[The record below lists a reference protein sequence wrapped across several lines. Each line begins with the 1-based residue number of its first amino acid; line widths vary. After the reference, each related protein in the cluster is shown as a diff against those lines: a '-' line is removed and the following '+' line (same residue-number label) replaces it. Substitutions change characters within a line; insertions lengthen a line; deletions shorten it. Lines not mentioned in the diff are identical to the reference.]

1 MTELKHITPENK
13 ERLVKLI
20 NKTASFVNNGM
31 HPTDALVK
39 AASDEEYPP
48 EFIMRAAEAYNGAA
62 HLAYFKSASIEDRG
76 NSFYL
81 ADGEKALNKILNSAD
96 IKNKIAEKTSFA
108 YVSES
113 QSFFDSQPIDDSFI
127 FSSKAASNTVPCFNE
142 LQKNAAAL
150 SKREKLSVE
159 IIRNRYNEAC
169 ESLANSIKYFKEKT
183 AGVSS
188 YRRAHW
194 ARETIEKHGKGILDV
209 VSLATGVTGKDCEK
223 LAEDRVGYFSLGIE
237 ELNSLDNIV
246 KNYNQTVLLNSKF
259 AQAEHD
265 AYVNGIERSTLL
277 NVAAGVKKSFLNP
290 TEYFSSETVGKLI
303 PGSEA
308 TREEIQ
314 RGALESLADPEFV
327 DESTRIDNAL
337 NIHKL
342 MKTDPIIAGYDPK
355 NLEEAL
361 REIYSIAP
369 IASKQLPLL
378 RSMLRRRLE
387 AGDQIDDFSLNQMLT
402 MEEKM
407 RDQRREF
414 SVVPKLTG
422 LYDNKD
428 MLSQKRSGHD

>member
-31 HPTDALVK
+31 DPTDALVK
-39 AASDEEYPP
+39 AASDGEYPP

-76 NSFYL
+76 NSFSL
-81 ADGEKALNKILNSAD
+81 ADGEKALSKILNSVDA
-96 IKNKIAEKTSFA
+96 KNKIAEKTSFA

-113 QSFFDSQPIDDSFI
+113 QSFFDSQPVDDSFI
-127 FSSKAASNTVPCFNE
+127 LSSKAASNPVPCFNE

-150 SKREKLSVE
+150 SKHEKLSVE
-159 IIRNRYNEAC
+159 ILRNRYNEAC
-169 ESLANSIKYFKEKT
+169 EGLANSIKYFKEKT

-194 ARETIEKHGKGILDV
+194 ARETIEKHGKEALDV

-237 ELNSLDNIV
+237 ELNSLDSIV
-246 KNYNQTVLLNSKF
+246 KNYNQTALLNSKL

-277 NVAAGVKKSFLNP
+277 NVAAGIKKSALP
-290 TEYFSSETVGKLI
+290 IDPEAAVGKMI
-303 PGSEA
+303 PGSDA
-308 TREEIQ
+308 TKEDIQ
-314 RGALESLADPEFV
+314 RGALESLADPDFV
-327 DESTRIDNAL
+327 DQITRIDNAL

-342 MKTDPIIAGYDPK
+342 MKTDPIIGGYAPK
-355 NLEEAL
+355 ELEEAL
-361 REIYSIAP
+361 GEIYSIAP
-369 IASKQLPLL
+369 TASKQTPLL

-387 AGDQIDDFSLNQMLT
+387 AGDQIDDFSLNQMLA

-407 RDQRREF
+407 RDQRREYA
-414 SVVPKLTG
+414 VVPRLTG
-422 LYDNKD
+422 LDKPKG
-428 MLSQKRSGHD
+428 L